1 MKKIIGIMLLL
12 VVLLSVSCGD
22 DTKSAPVVKPQPQ
35 PETPKSYTILYYGS
49 GGGLDDFME
58 WMIRDVAQ
66 VSDIPKS
73 INIVGQVKWSERHY
87 SENSDGKG
95 GVSRFKYNHKNRV
108 VNYSKYA
115 GPGKRID
122 DAENLAEF
130 IQWARETAPA
140 DEYIIFFFGHGNG
153 YHPAFDGVTRGILR
167 DDMYTSYL
175 GIEAMREAF
184 EMTDA
189 KFSLMV
195 MVCCLMNTLEY
206 ITELEP
212 YTDYYYASNHAVLA
226 TSSELPLIVEGLV
239 LNNGEQDAV
248 LNASRYAIEELYD
261 LLNLGFTDN
270 ISLDASITRCSSIE
284 NLNSEIRNFVDIL
297 VQLYAEEAE
306 VGCEV
311 MQQKYGFTTQ
321 NIDEALG
328 DSYYLLASSLDYYRQ
343 EIADLEWYRRA
354 YTYDIVSIVNMVSG
368 RVNHAELK
376 MCAQRVELAATE
388 AQVYQRLYSSDM
400 VYYSVSLV
408 NSGEWSELGFE
419 EANYEGLA
427 FDKVTGWSRLLKLNN
442 ATFPHAQ

>member
-66 VSDIPKS
+66 VKDIPKS
-73 INIVGQVKWSERHY
+73 INIVGQVKWDEYHY

-270 ISLDASITRCSSIE
+270 ILWMH
-284 NLNSEIRNFVDIL
+284 L
-297 VQLYAEEAE
+297 
-306 VGCEV
+306 
-311 MQQKYGFTTQ
+311 
-321 NIDEALG
+321 
-328 DSYYLLASSLDYYRQ
+328 
-343 EIADLEWYRRA
+343 
-354 YTYDIVSIVNMVSG
+354 
-368 RVNHAELK
+368 
-376 MCAQRVELAATE
+376 
-388 AQVYQRLYSSDM
+388 
-400 VYYSVSLV
+400 
-408 NSGEWSELGFE
+408 
-419 EANYEGLA
+419 
-427 FDKVTGWSRLLKLNN
+427 
-442 ATFPHAQ
+442 

>member
-66 VSDIPKS
+66 VKDIPKS

-115 GPGKRID
+115 GSGKRID

-206 ITELEP
+206 ITELAP
-212 YTDYYYASNHAVLA
+212 YTDYYYASNHVVLA
-226 TSSELPLIVEGLV
+226 TASELPLFVEGLV
-239 LNNGEQDAV
+239 LNCEEEDAV
-248 LNASRYAIEELYD
+248 LKAGMYGIDELYD
-261 LLNLGFTDN
+261 ALDVWEEEL
-270 ISLDASITRCSSIE
+270 SLDASITQCSSIDA
-284 NLNSEIRNFVDIL
+284 LNSEVRNFVDI
-297 VQLYAEEAE
+297 VVGFYDKEAVIGEESM
-306 VGCEV
+306 
-311 MQQKYGFTTQ
+311 MQEYGFTTK
-321 NIDEALG
+321 NIDEALSN
-328 DSYYLLASSLDYYRQ
+328 SYHFLSSALDPQRV
-343 EIADLEWYRRA
+343 EWYRRA
-354 YTYDIVSIVNMVSG
+354 YTYDIVSVVNNVASAT
-368 RVNHAELK
+368 NLPELK
-376 MCAQRVELAATE
+376 KSALKVEQAASEALIHQRTCSCDA
-388 AQVYQRLYSSDM
+388 
-400 VYYSVSLV
+400 VYYSVALV
-408 NSGEWSELGFE
+408 NSSEWSSLGFD
-419 EANYEGLA
+419 EAGYEALA
-427 FDKVTGWSRLLKLNN
+427 FDMATGWSRLLQRNN
-442 ATFPHAQ
+442 ATYPH

>member
-66 VSDIPKS
+66 VKDIPKS

-195 MVCCLMNTLEY
+195 MVCCVMNTLEY
-206 ITELEP
+206 ITELAP
-212 YTDYYYASNHAVLA
+212 YTDYYYASNHVVLA
-226 TSSELPLIVEGLV
+226 TASELPLFVEGLV
-239 LNNGEQDAV
+239 LNCEEEDAA
-248 LNASRYAIEELYD
+248 LNASKYAIDVLYD
-261 LLNLGFTDN
+261 ALAVPYFNDE
-270 ISLDASITRCSSIE
+270 SLDASVTRCASIE
-284 NLNSEIRNFVDIL
+284 NLNSEIDGFVDIV
-297 VQLYAEEAE
+297 VQLYDEEVEIGSDA
-306 VGCEV
+306 
-311 MQQKYGFTTQ
+311 MQQKYGFTTKD
-321 NIDEALG
+321 IDEALS
-328 DSYYLLASSLDYYRQ
+328 DSYYVLAPYLDSRKK
-343 EIADLEWYRRA
+343 EVSDMEWYSRA
-354 YTYDIVSIVNMVSG
+354 YTYDIVSIVNMVSN
-368 RVNHAELK
+368 RVNHAELA
-376 MCAQRVELAATE
+376 MCAQRVEIAACE
-388 AQVYQRLYSSDM
+388 AQLCQRLCNTDS

-408 NSGEWSELGFE
+408 NSGEWSQLGFD

-427 FDKVTGWSRLLKLNN
+427 FDKATGWSRLLKRNN
-442 ATFPHAQ
+442 ATYRHSK

>member
-1 MKKIIGIMLLL
+1 MLLL

-66 VSDIPKS
+66 VKDIPKS

-115 GPGKRID
+115 GSGKRID

-206 ITELEP
+206 ITELAP
-212 YTDYYYASNHAVLA
+212 YTDYYYASNHVVLA
-226 TSSELPLIVEGLV
+226 TASELPLFVEGLV
-239 LNNGEQDAV
+239 LNCEEEDAV
-248 LNASRYAIEELYD
+248 LKAGMYGIDELYD
-261 LLNLGFTDN
+261 ALDVWEEEL
-270 ISLDASITRCSSIE
+270 SLDASITQCSSIDA
-284 NLNSEIRNFVDIL
+284 LNSEVRNFVDI
-297 VQLYAEEAE
+297 VVGFYDKEAVIGEESM
-306 VGCEV
+306 
-311 MQQKYGFTTQ
+311 MQEYGFTTK
-321 NIDEALG
+321 NIDEALSN
-328 DSYYLLASSLDYYRQ
+328 SYHFLSSALDPQRV
-343 EIADLEWYRRA
+343 EWYRRA
-354 YTYDIVSIVNMVSG
+354 YTYDIVSVVNNVASAT
-368 RVNHAELK
+368 NLPELK
-376 MCAQRVELAATE
+376 KSALKVEQAASEALIHQRTCSCDA
-388 AQVYQRLYSSDM
+388 
-400 VYYSVSLV
+400 VYYSVALV
-408 NSGEWSELGFE
+408 NSSEWSSLGFD
-419 EANYEGLA
+419 EAGYEALA
-427 FDKVTGWSRLLKLNN
+427 FDMATGWSRLLQRNN
-442 ATFPHAQ
+442 ATYPH